1 MHESDTADRL
11 VPLSRLRTA
20 DFEKAMVVVDVESAE
35 ESSAAL
41 GHRCKLA
48 SLAVS
53 LAAES

>member
-20 DFEKAMVVVDVESAE
+20 DFEKAMVVVAVESAE

-48 SLAVS
+48 SLAVR